1 MSNER
6 KEKTGKTAKTDNP
19 ARALPI
25 KKNLSIDF
33 ESDGQRQG
41 EMSDEAPVERNHD
54 DEGLASDVIMDTN
67 QPDQKFKRVKGLVR
81 KAKSLAKTIIVND
94 LQKYKKI

>member
-1 MSNER
+1 
-6 KEKTGKTAKTDNP
+6 
-19 ARALPI
+19 
-25 KKNLSIDF
+25 
-33 ESDGQRQG
+33 
-41 EMSDEAPVERNHD
+41 MSDEAPVERNHD
-54 DEGLASDVIMDTN
+54 DEGLGTDPIMDTN